1 MTVIMD
7 AVTAV
12 YMEFIEHIIYNTDK
26 EKRDKLIDCHKSIY
40 EGIMSSDNGMIE
52 TAIDMHYD
60 MVSAGGIF

>member
-1 MTVIMD
+1 
-7 AVTAV
+7 
-12 YMEFIEHIIYNTDK
+12 MEFIEHIIYNTDK